1 MRPLGRVLVPGL
13 LLTGCTADP
22 EPGGRP
28 VGSSSP
34 DGHRTARQAE
44 TKLTAEVQSALDAVP
59 AQGAMV
65 ESGVERV
72 AEGIHTRPT
81 LDDGAGYKL
90 TVVCVGKGEAEIVFS
105 PAGAGSGRM
114 VPCDRSLVFERLTG
128 RSRLALDVRGR
139 PDAAG
144 MVAWRIE
151 KV

>member
-1 MRPLGRVLVPGL
+1 
-13 LLTGCTADP
+13 
-22 EPGGRP
+22 
-28 VGSSSP
+28 
-34 DGHRTARQAE
+34 
-44 TKLTAEVQSALDAVP
+44 
-59 AQGAMV
+59 MV

-72 AEGIHTRPT
+72 TEGIHTRPT
-81 LDDGAGYKL
+81 LDAGAGYKL

-105 PAGAGSGRM
+105 PAGTGSGRM

-128 RSRLALDVRGR
+128 RSGLALDVRGR